1 LIDGEGEKMNFIQV
15 DLKTGDGGFL
25 IPEDEKEIA
34 DKLLKDPKYT
44 LTELI
49 EDNIY
54 DFQAELFK
62 LLKGETG
69 GRR

>member
-1 LIDGEGEKMNFIQV
+1 MNFIQV

-34 DKLLKDPKYT
+34 DKLLKDPKYM